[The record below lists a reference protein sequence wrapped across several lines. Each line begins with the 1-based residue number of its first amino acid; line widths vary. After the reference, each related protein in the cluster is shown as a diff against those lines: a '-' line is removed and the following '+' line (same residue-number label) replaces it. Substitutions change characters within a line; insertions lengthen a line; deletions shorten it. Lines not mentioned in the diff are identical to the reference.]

1 MGTSVRDLS
10 SSYFLKFAIAL
21 TCLGAIPSCQAVKP
35 QPNTGGTECVGR
47 MQFDLPGPAEVAA
60 TTKSDLK
67 RRMSP
72 RPSSFLDGQPAY
84 LAGLIYG
91 GDLEVVHGLSR
102 AELDAFIAR
111 RGEVRDQFR
120 ADSKSRISVG
130 KSPAEF
136 RELSA
141 APQDGIGFEAQ
152 GHRFLSLRFGDQA
165 LSWTGFTGLSESKA
179 QKDYLRVLQGLKPR
193 ATFQIPSEAGVCV
206 PYGFIQDEGNEA
218 RGIRVAYRLLEHP
231 DITVL
236 LQDASA
242 ASRSPGQVDVV
253 KAAQYRIDDFWSQYS
268 AGMTGLTSHWKPA
281 YRSVK
286 LAEQP
291 GLESFV
297 RFFREV
303 GVEDYGYFAVAPGD
317 HEAKGDIPD
326 LVLYVIRD
334 AEKAKTKGIAP
345 MSKSA
350 FLDLAEGIAAS
361 VKRRVT
367 SQ

>member
-1 MGTSVRDLS
+1 MRDLS
-10 SSYFLKFAIAL
+10 SRYSLKIAIAL
-21 TCLGAIPSCQAVKP
+21 TCLATIPRCQAIEHKP
-35 QPNTGGTECVGR
+35 NAGGAECVGR
-47 MQFDLPGPAEVAA
+47 MQFDLPGAVEVAA

-67 RRMSP
+67 RKIGP
-72 RPSSFLDGQPAY
+72 RPTSFLDGQSAS

-111 RGEVRDQFR
+111 RTEVRERFR
-120 ADSKSRISVG
+120 ADSKSNISTG
-130 KSPAEF
+130 KSQAVF
-136 RELSA
+136 RELPT
-141 APQDGIGFEAQ
+141 APLDGIGFEAQ
-152 GHRFLSLRFGDQA
+152 GHRFLTLRFGDQA
-165 LSWTGFTGLSESKA
+165 ISWVGFTGLPESKA
-179 QKDYLRVLQGLKPR
+179 QKDYLRILQGLKPR

-206 PYGFIQDEGNEA
+206 PYGFIQDEETEA

-231 DITVL
+231 DVTIL

-242 ASRSPGQVDVV
+242 ASRPPGQLDVV
-253 KAAQYRIDDFWSQYS
+253 KVAQYRIDEFWSQYN
-268 AGMTGLTSHWKPA
+268 AGMTGLTSNWKPA
-281 YRSVK
+281 YRPVK

-291 GLESFV
+291 GLKSFV

-303 GVEDYGYFAVAPGD
+303 GVEDYGYVAVAPGD
-317 HEAKGDIPD
+317 HEAKGDVPD

-334 AEKAKTKGIAP
+334 AENAKAKGVAP

-361 VKRRVT
+361 VKRRVG
-367 SQ
+367 SR